1 MVSPAEAVT
10 TIVEREFPD
19 AAAGRVT
26 PARGGRKT
34 TFLVDLP
41 DERVAVSLCDDP
53 AHEPQFAVEPRVM
66 ELVRRETDLPVPAVL
81 ASDLTKRAVPYPY
94 FVTRAVEGYDPRR
107 RYRYLPRRVREDLLV
122 QAGRYLGELHARV
135 ELAAAGRLRPA
146 SGRGV
151 AVDAEASWPT
161 FLERSMREW
170 SASLDGGRFE
180 DLVPTFEAVADDCS
194 TVLDGAFAPVL
205 LHFDYRPANLLV
217 RDDEVVAV
225 LDWGLAR
232 AGHAEYDFFKF
243 EKNFLLAQF
252 ETPAIRDA
260 HREAVYRGYR
270 SVHGLDPGW
279 RRRRAFY
286 RVAYKLESVRSFPR
300 WTRDGADLAA
310 VESKLRNELAAD
322 LARLRDGGA

>member
-10 TIVEREFPD
+10 AIVEREFPD

-34 TFLVDLP
+34 TVLVDLP
-41 DERVAVSLCDDP
+41 DGRVAVSLCDDP
-53 AHEPQFAVEPRVM
+53 AHESRFAVEPRVM
-66 ELVRRETDLPVPAVL
+66 ELVRRETGLPVPAVL
-81 ASDLTKRAVPYPY
+81 ARDLTKRAVPYMY
-94 FVTRAVEGYDPRR
+94 FVAQAPGGYDPRR
-107 RYRYLPRRVREDLLV
+107 RYKYLPRRVRERLLV
-122 QAGRYLGELHARV
+122 RAGAYLGELHARV
-135 ELAAAGRLRPA
+135 ELDAVGPLRPDD
-146 SGRGV
+146 GGV
-151 AVDAEASWPT
+151 AVEPEPSWPA

-170 SASLDGGRFE
+170 SAALDGGRFE
-180 DLVPTFEAVADDCS
+180 DLRPTFEAVADDCS
-194 TVLDGAFAPVL
+194 TVLDGTFAPVL

-217 RDDEVVAV
+217 RDGEVVAV

-243 EKNFLLAQF
+243 EKNFLLAHF

-260 HREAVYRGYR
+260 LREYVHRGYR

-300 WTRDGADLAA
+300 WTRAGADLAA
-310 VESKLRNELAAD
+310 VESKLRDELATD
-322 LARLRDGGA
+322 LARLRDGST